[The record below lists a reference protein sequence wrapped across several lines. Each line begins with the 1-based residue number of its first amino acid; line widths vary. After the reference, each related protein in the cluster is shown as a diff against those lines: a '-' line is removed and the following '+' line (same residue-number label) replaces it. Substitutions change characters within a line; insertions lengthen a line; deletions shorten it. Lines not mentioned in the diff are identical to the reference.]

1 MTTEITLRTDMD
13 VDLIRS
19 QMDDLYVVEA
29 ARVSVKGA
37 DAAEATQGAAGL
49 IDYLMK
55 SRHGSPFEHNSAT
68 WRISAPIFVWREFMR
83 HRIGTSYNEESG
95 RYKQL
100 DPVFYVPAGDRALI
114 QVGKPGAYTF
124 DITLES
130 SSYTIECTLTE
141 KVGESECGEPN
152 KVSGDVD
159 FDLSFDV
166 SQLDPDEWNPDGPA
180 GGFHLH
186 AAEHTDDGTESSTRG
201 PTEVQIDVFH
211 DGAPL
216 LSESYEITYERNDA
230 FRGDERCGFCDEL
243 ETREASFTQ

>member
-100 DPVFYVPAGDRALI
+100 DPVFYVPGVNRKMR
-114 QVGKPGAYTF
+114 QVGKPGHYTYVPGTPDQVLRHTGRVARIYAQAYEAY
-124 DITLES
+124 LEALADDVAR
-130 SSYTIECTLTE
+130 E
-141 KVGESECGEPN
+141 
-152 KVSGDVD
+152 VSRIVLPVAIYSTAYVTMNARSLMN
-159 FDLSFDV
+159 FLS
-166 SQLDPDEWNPDGPA
+166 LR
-180 GGFHLH
+180 
-186 AAEHTDDGTESSTRG
+186 TTSSTAMFPSTPQREIEMVAERMEAHWASLMPVSHSAFTARG
-201 PTEVQIDVFH
+201 RV
-211 DGAPL
+211 AP
-216 LSESYEITYERNDA
+216 
-230 FRGDERCGFCDEL
+230 
-243 ETREASFTQ
+243 

>member
-1 MTTEITLRTDMD
+1 MRLHRVLSSSSSRLRAAAAALALGSLAAAGPACLACNEIACGGGLDWSARTDD
-13 VDLIRS
+13 
-19 QMDDLYVVEA
+19 
-29 ARVSVKGA
+29 G
-37 DAAEATQGAAGL
+37 AGL
-49 IDYLMK
+49 L
-55 SRHGSPFEHNSAT
+55 
-68 WRISAPIFVWREFMR
+68 
-83 HRIGTSYNEESG
+83 
-95 RYKQL
+95 
-100 DPVFYVPAGDRALI
+100 
-114 QVGKPGAYTF
+114 PGAYTF